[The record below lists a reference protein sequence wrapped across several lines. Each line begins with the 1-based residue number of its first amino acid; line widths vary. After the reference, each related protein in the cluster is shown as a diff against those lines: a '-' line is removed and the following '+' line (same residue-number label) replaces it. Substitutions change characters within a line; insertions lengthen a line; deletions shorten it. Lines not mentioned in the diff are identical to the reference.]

1 MNAGQEL
8 RAGQRV
14 RVRPLEPKTY
24 NRTPAY
30 LRGREGVVHLCLGR
44 FLDQEKQ
51 AYGNSGLPR
60 RRLYQVRFRQ
70 PVLWPDYRGPR
81 GDSLIVD
88 LFEHWLE
95 PLD

>member
-1 MNAGQEL
+1 MSAAPEL

-14 RVRPLEPKTY
+14 RVRSWEPKTY

-30 LRGREGVVHLCLGR
+30 LRGHEGVVHQVQGK

-60 RRLYQVRFRQ
+60 RRLYQVRFPQ
-70 PVLWPDYRGPR
+70 AALWPDYRGPR

>member
-1 MNAGQEL
+1 MNSAQEL

-14 RVRPLEPKTY
+14 RVRPWQPKTY

-30 LRGREGVVHLCLGR
+30 LRGREGIVHRVLGK

-60 RRLYQVRFRQ
+60 RRLYQVRFPQ
-70 PVLWPDYRGPR
+70 TTLWPDYRGAR

-88 LFEHWLE
+88 LFEQWLE